1 MLVLASDEI
10 DASSTMLA
18 QFVIL
23 SVVLDNDAP
32 VSDTILIMFVWVA
45 RPQKSLKT
53 FSYAI
58 MNYAAKKIPK
68 PEKCWA
74 KAVPETSKP

>member
-18 QFVIL
+18 QSVTL

-58 MNYAAKKIPK
+58 MNFAARKFLTDIFEAYASIRG
-68 PEKCWA
+68 
-74 KAVPETSKP
+74 